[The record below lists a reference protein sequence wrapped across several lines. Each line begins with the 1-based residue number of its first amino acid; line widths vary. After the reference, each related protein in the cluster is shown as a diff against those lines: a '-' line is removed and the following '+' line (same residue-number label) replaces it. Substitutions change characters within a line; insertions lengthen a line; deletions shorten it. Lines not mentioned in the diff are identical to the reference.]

1 MDSLFHYLFSLKQ
14 IEPTLNFKVVTAKS
28 NFKKKTISFISCLLQ
43 AVELSYFAMY
53 AMQQIHWQGENERK
67 EAHALQSAWLT
78 LLLYSSMNEIE
89 QVEWNFSLW
98 FYFIFFVFYVI
109 ILPPPLSPFPHNQ
122 A

>member
-1 MDSLFHYLFSLKQ
+1 M
-14 IEPTLNFKVVTAKS
+14 TAKS